1 MHSIYLLNWLTK
13 SFEKDLELESVI
25 GNIELFVFTIL
36 ISLWTQALTLKT
48 FFLSLQIQQSGEI
61 KSRS

>member
-1 MHSIYLLNWLTK
+1 MHSIYLLNLMTK
-13 SFEKDLELESVI
+13 SFEKDLELESFI
-25 GNIELFVFTIL
+25 DNIELFVFTIL